1 VSTLLQTEY
10 MSPKLYTT
18 REAAAAVG
26 ITRATVQAWI
36 ASKKITPPELTVVGD
51 VTARMWSKSDVAN
64 LGLAKQK
71 IYRKGRGRK
80 SKLKR

>member
-1 VSTLLQTEY
+1 

-36 ASKKITPPELTVVGD
+36 AAKKIRPPKATVLGNLTV
-51 VTARMWSKSDVAN
+51 RMWGVADVN
-64 LGLAKQK
+64 MLREAKK
-71 IYRKGRGRK
+71 RLYGKGRGRK
-80 SKLKR
+80 PSPRRGK